1 MKASLERCTLIV
13 NLNNYSNKV
22 PIPHLVYF
30 STFMFI
36 KKNFQS
42 FENHS
47 VPYRKVLSQSN
58 DRAML
63 EIKAFQ
69 EVSARRL
76 SFAKARVTS
85 QKLAGPKSARESLG
99 FS

>member
-1 MKASLERCTLIV
+1 M
-13 NLNNYSNKV
+13 NKV
-22 PIPHLVYF
+22 PHLLF
-30 STFMFI
+30 LSRITF
-36 KKNFQS
+36 KVQK
-42 FENHS
+42 NHS

-85 QKLAGPKSARESLG
+85 QISSGPKSALR
-99 FS
+99 